1 MCPLLFAR
9 WWCHVKAQRLL
20 AMLWASTRE
29 LGALRCL
36 LWFRQACCLHF
47 NWPRLQGPMAVLT
60 PINNGFRTLDDLT
73 VDVFKSE
80 TTLLW
85 AFGLGSALLAGL
97 LPQLVQHGAK
107 HGSAIYKV
115 LVILIVLC
123 TLAGCGIYLWV
134 FIINVLGLLHDW
146 RLNERNIDCVLLTS
160 DMSAARR
167 SLFTVINFPEY
178 AQVARTT
185 KHMLRALFANAL
197 LENLANLL
205 IVLILSYESIK
216 VLFLEAAKGVKRAM
230 SKRSGQMAEYADHAL
245 ERSAPSAHVS
255 LSTPL
260 PAEPRKDRSACSR
273 WMELGLAGL
282 GTLCAYGWE
291 LATHA
296 AKILLAGGIFALIL
310 IVPVWHKVGSTTST
324 ADVVQKAAAQDC
336 PWGAARVIEEFYLSN
351 RHASGWNPLDYSEVP
366 STSALQ
372 VLHKQSLLN
381 RLDNSLIRMLDSLQ
395 CTPADGAAAD
405 LEAGVV
411 VKQVQSLKVSCHMSF
426 NSINSTFGLQ
436 DLVSLGDWGYHREE
450 AMFRAE
456 GATGVYSILALIMV
470 SAYTCTAFGM
480 LGRKRTVHNRQLDK
494 GNWLYRSK
502 LLMYFAG
509 SVAGLFVLV
518 AWIIA
523 GSVLVDGFSVKGRG
537 DFSCMQMGNVLLI
550 TVEQLFREPVARLVM
565 LTFGNNLLSV
575 TGTYAVLWA
584 DIREEDPT
592 FATLT
597 SALSV
602 AKRVCSWAW
611 DKAKRVGRVL
621 EACLGISEN
630 TVEPVGIRSQGSLTA
645 EHEAAAA
652 NVELPED
659 TPDKKEPE
667 TSPASASKAVQ
678 VLSGVEE
685 AHVMDMTAA
694 GSAPGK

>member
-1 MCPLLFAR
+1 
-9 WWCHVKAQRLL
+9 
-20 AMLWASTRE
+20 
-29 LGALRCL
+29 
-36 LWFRQACCLHF
+36 
-47 NWPRLQGPMAVLT
+47 
-60 PINNGFRTLDDLT
+60 
-73 VDVFKSE
+73 
-80 TTLLW
+80 
-85 AFGLGSALLAGL
+85 
-97 LPQLVQHGAK
+97 
-107 HGSAIYKV
+107 
-115 LVILIVLC
+115 
-123 TLAGCGIYLWV
+123 
-134 FIINVLGLLHDW
+134 
-146 RLNERNIDCVLLTS
+146 
-160 DMSAARR
+160 
-167 SLFTVINFPEY
+167 
-178 AQVARTT
+178 
-185 KHMLRALFANAL
+185 
-197 LENLANLL
+197 
-205 IVLILSYESIK
+205 
-216 VLFLEAAKGVKRAM
+216 
-230 SKRSGQMAEYADHAL
+230 
-245 ERSAPSAHVS
+245 
-255 LSTPL
+255 
-260 PAEPRKDRSACSR
+260 
-273 WMELGLAGL
+273 
-282 GTLCAYGWE
+282 
-291 LATHA
+291 
-296 AKILLAGGIFALIL
+296 
-310 IVPVWHKVGSTTST
+310 
-324 ADVVQKAAAQDC
+324 
-336 PWGAARVIEEFYLSN
+336 
-351 RHASGWNPLDYSEVP
+351 
-366 STSALQ
+366 
-372 VLHKQSLLN
+372 
-381 RLDNSLIRMLDSLQ
+381 
-395 CTPADGAAAD
+395 
-405 LEAGVV
+405 
-411 VKQVQSLKVSCHMSF
+411 
-426 NSINSTFGLQ
+426 
-436 DLVSLGDWGYHREE
+436 
-450 AMFRAE
+450 
-456 GATGVYSILALIMV
+456 
-470 SAYTCTAFGM
+470 
-480 LGRKRTVHNRQLDK
+480 
-494 GNWLYRSK
+494 
-502 LLMYFAG
+502 MYFAG